1 MKVRQTQNTSQFAS
15 EPRALQNEVLA
26 FFNRVEGENK
36 KFRSIKTFMLVT
48 MTNFA
53 ANSLQSD
60 RTATGNARPKGRE
73 DAIQIYQL
81 A

>member
-1 MKVRQTQNTSQFAS
+1 MKLRQTQNTSQFAK
-15 EPRALQNEVLA
+15 PKALQNEVLA
-26 FFNRVEGENK
+26 FFNESEAENK

-53 ANSLQSD
+53 INELQV
-60 RTATGNARPKGRE
+60 KGRE